1 MAVEP
6 SREVEKPKAPLRVPL
21 DQSTKAIERVVAGET
36 RRSCLFAS
44 FHKGMTGTGILE
56 ALRNRL
62 EARKAVIL
70 GVGNPLRGDDG
81 FGPSLVKRLQGNVRA
96 TVINAEEVPENY
108 LGTVVAADPQVVM
121 IVDAVELGLQP
132 GDVAI
137 VEADDLGGTA
147 LSTHSASLSLSARFI
162 QSETHA
168 EVFLLGVQPL
178 ATVVGATLSPPVEA
192 AIDLLQRLLQ
202 QLLPSNPSSD
212 LEDSGRENHPGASR
226 SEPQDAC

>member
-1 MAVEP
+1 MAVKR
-6 SREVEKPKAPLRVPL
+6 SGEVEKLKATLWVRL
-21 DQSTKAIERVVAGET
+21 DRSINAIERVVAVEIRG
-36 RRSCLFAS
+36 SSLFAS
-44 FHKGMTGTGILE
+44 FHKGMSGIGILE

-81 FGPSLVKRLQGNVRA
+81 FGPSLARRLQANVRA

-108 LGTVVAADPQVVM
+108 LGTIVAAEPQVVM

-132 GDVAI
+132 GDMAI
-137 VEADDLGGTA
+137 VEADNLGGTG

-178 ATVVGATLSPPVEA
+178 ATAVGASLSPPVEA
-192 AIDLLQRLLQ
+192 AIDLLQSLLQ
-202 QLLPSNPSSD
+202 QLLPRSPSS
-212 LEDSGRENHPGASR
+212 EPGDSGGESQPGAGR